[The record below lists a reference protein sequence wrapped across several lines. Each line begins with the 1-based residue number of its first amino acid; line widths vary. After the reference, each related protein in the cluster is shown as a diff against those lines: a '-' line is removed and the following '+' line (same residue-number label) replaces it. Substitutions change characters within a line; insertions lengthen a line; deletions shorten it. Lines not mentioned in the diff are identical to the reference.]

1 MMLKGLKIVEMATYI
16 AAPAAAG
23 IMADWGAEIIK
34 IEPRGGDPIRQ
45 FFDNAAAK
53 DNRGNPIFDL
63 DNRSKRSVSIDVSTP
78 EGQALVRR
86 LIAGADVFITNT
98 RPQSLIRAGL
108 DYESLKADFPK
119 LIYGCVTG
127 YGMEGAERDRPG
139 FDMAAF
145 WARSGMAGLTTPKGQ
160 EPMPMRTAVG
170 DHTTGLALTAGILAA
185 LLERERTGQGRLIET
200 SLLRTGIY
208 CLGSDMAIQL
218 RYGRV
223 ASTRPREQAP
233 SPLNSFYKTQDG
245 RWICL
250 LMRQSGD
257 DWQKLTQALGTPE
270 LADDPRFNSSRGRR
284 ENAPGLIEALDHAFG
299 AVSYDHIKAAL
310 DARDLIW
317 APVQSPAEVVADPQA
332 IAAGAFIDVPDGTGA
347 TFRSIATPIST
358 DHPFQPGPVP
368 GPGADTQAILAGLGL
383 SGDEIDHL
391 RAKGIIN

>member
-145 WARSGMAGLTTPKGQ
+145 WARSGMA
-160 EPMPMRTAVG
+160 
-170 DHTTGLALTAGILAA
+170 
-185 LLERERTGQGRLIET
+185 
-200 SLLRTGIY
+200 
-208 CLGSDMAIQL
+208 
-218 RYGRV
+218 
-223 ASTRPREQAP
+223 
-233 SPLNSFYKTQDG
+233 
-245 RWICL
+245 
-250 LMRQSGD
+250 
-257 DWQKLTQALGTPE
+257 
-270 LADDPRFNSSRGRR
+270 
-284 ENAPGLIEALDHAFG
+284 DHAQG
-299 AVSYDHIKAAL
+299 ART
-310 DARDLIW
+310 DADAHRCWRSHDGARPDSRHPGGI
-317 APVQSPAEVVADPQA
+317 AGTRAHGPRPVD
-332 IAAGAFIDVPDGTGA
+332 
-347 TFRSIATPIST
+347 
-358 DHPFQPGPVP
+358 
-368 GPGADTQAILAGLGL
+368 
-383 SGDEIDHL
+383 
-391 RAKGIIN
+391 

>member
-1 MMLKGLKIVEMATYI
+1 MMLQGLKIVEMATYI

-45 FFDNAAAK
+45 FFDNAGAK

-86 LIAGADVFITNT
+86 LIVGADVFITNT
-98 RPQSLIRAGL
+98 RPQSLLRAGL
-108 DYESLKADFPK
+108 DYDSLKADFPK

-170 DHTTGLALTAGILAA
+170 DHTT
-185 LLERERTGQGRLIET
+185 GRLIET

-257 DWQKLTQALGTPE
+257 DWQKLTQALSAPE
-270 LADDPRFNSSRGRR
+270 LADDPRFNSSKGRR
-284 ENAPGLIEALDHAFG
+284 EHAPDLIHALDQAFG
-299 AVSYDHIKAAL
+299 AVTYDYIKAAL

-332 IAAGAFIDVPDGTGA
+332 IAAGAFIDVPDGLGA

-358 DHPFQPGPVP
+358 DQPLQPGPVP
-368 GPGADTQAILAGLGL
+368 GPGADTGTILADLGL
-383 SGDEIDHL
+383 SSDEIDQL
-391 RAKGIIN
+391 RSKGIIN